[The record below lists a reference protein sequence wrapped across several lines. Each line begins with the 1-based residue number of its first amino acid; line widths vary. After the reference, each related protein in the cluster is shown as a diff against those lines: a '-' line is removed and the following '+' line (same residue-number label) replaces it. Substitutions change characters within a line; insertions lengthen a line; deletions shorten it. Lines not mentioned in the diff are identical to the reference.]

1 MSPLPDSNLPEQT
14 GERMRGGAVPTAV
27 AASTGARRAAAGA
40 HRLPLPGQELLH
52 RGEVPRPRRVEKF
65 LLLPHGESHGIQRG
79 RGEEKR
85 KRGSWVSGVE
95 FLFSLFSLSLS
106 PPAPDLKLFLSAAG
120 AVARKQKLPPPA
132 GCVPPDPRCRWRW
145 RTGESF
151 FEHHD
156 TAAAAATTTE
166 QTSSD
171 QSRESRPSLPRNCRP
186 PHLQSKIGQTPHAR
200 THSRR
205 HTTHNSLY
213 PRLSCFT
220 EKVDGLSKMASIFRK
235 GMPIQCMPC

>member
-1 MSPLPDSNLPEQT
+1 
-14 GERMRGGAVPTAV
+14 MRGGAVPTAV

-40 HRLPLPGQELLH
+40 RRLPLPGQELLH

-65 LLLPHGESHGIQRG
+65 LLLSHGESHGIQRR

-95 FLFSLFSLSLS
+95 FLFSLFSLSL
-106 PPAPDLKLFLSAAG
+106 PPAPNLKLFLSVAC

-145 RTGESF
+145 KRGESF

-171 QSRESRPSLPRNCRP
+171 QSWEPRPSLPRNCRP
-186 PHLQSKIGQTPHAR
+186 PHLQSKTLQTPHAR
-200 THSRR
+200 TQ
-205 HTTHNSLY
+205 THNTQLLV
-213 PRLSCFT
+213 P
-220 EKVDGLSKMASIFRK
+220 
-235 GMPIQCMPC
+235 PP